1 MNIDLVALK
10 EFLIPYLDSLKGFHF
25 SFLNPL
31 FWIFLFILFLI
42 LRVLWYP
49 EKSFYFC
56 AILAVILLGASKIEN
71 CMTIGIFGED
81 LTLILVRI
89 LALFLILMLF
99 LYYAFVRDH

>member
-1 MNIDLVALK
+1 MNADLVTLK

-42 LRVLWYP
+42 LGALWYP

-56 AILAVILLGASKIEN
+56 TFLAIILLTTSKIES

-81 LTLILVRI
+81 LTLLLVRI
-89 LALFLILMLF
+89 LALFLILMMV
-99 LYYAFVRDH
+99 LYYVFVRDH

>member
-10 EFLIPYLDSLKGFHF
+10 ESFIPYLDSLKGFHF

-31 FWIFLFILFLI
+31 FWIFLFILLLI
-42 LRVLWYP
+42 LRVFWYL

-56 AILAVILLGASKIEN
+56 AMLAIILLTASKVEN

-81 LTLILVRI
+81 LTLLLVRI
-89 LALFLILMLF
+89 VALFLILMMF
-99 LYYAFVRDH
+99 LYYAFVRDY